1 MFKIGNVRLYIC
13 KAWLEFT
20 NRKFINTFE
29 VSENLTKYQRMKKIQ
44 ADMANL
50 GDLLARLFNCQ

>member
-50 GDLLARLFNCQ
+50 GDL